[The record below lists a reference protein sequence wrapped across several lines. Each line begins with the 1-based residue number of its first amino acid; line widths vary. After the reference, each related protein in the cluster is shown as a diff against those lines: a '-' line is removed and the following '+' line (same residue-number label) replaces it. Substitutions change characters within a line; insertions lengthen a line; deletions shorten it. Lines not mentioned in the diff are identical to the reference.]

1 MKTSF
6 AKPSEV
12 NRKWYVVDASGM
24 ILGRLAS
31 RIASVLRG
39 KTKPIYTPHVDTGD
53 YVIVINAE
61 KIRFTGNKLNTKMY
75 YHHSGYPGGI
85 KKESAKDLMK
95 ESPER
100 ILISAVRGMLPKNKL
115 GRKQIKKLKVYRG
128 PEHPHQA
135 QKPEVLNLGKGV

>member
-6 AKPSEV
+6 AKSSEV
-12 NRKWYVVDASGM
+12 KKKWYVVDATDM
-24 ILGRLAS
+24 VVGRLAS
-31 RIASVLRG
+31 RIASILRG

-53 YVIVINAE
+53 YVIVINAK
-61 KIRFTGNKLNTKMY
+61 KIRFTGNKLDTKVY

-95 ESPER
+95 EAPER
-100 ILISAVRGMLPKNKL
+100 IIISAVRGMLPKNKL
-115 GRKQIKKLKVYRG
+115 GRRQLKKLKVYRG

-135 QKPEVLNLGKGV
+135 QKPEILNLSKGA